1 MMLIQRDAAWP
12 MSYSLYLQGD
22 YKQYQCVTAQCRI
35 AMSFVDK
42 VVLVTGASSG
52 IGAATAILF
61 AKEGANVTLV
71 GRNEVKLKN
80 VVEQC
85 EKYGKKHLLIK
96 ADISNDEEA
105 VNVIKKTID
114 TFGKLDILVNNAGIC
129 RFTSILDE
137 NLMKVYDETLNT
149 NLRAH
154 VYITNLAAPHLI
166 KTKGSIVNISST
178 AGSSI
183 SMSSR
188 TLPYFISKAALDQ
201 FSRGVAL
208 ELAQYG
214 VRVNTISPGPVR
226 TDIFENANAPI
237 TVDSF
242 QKMTALN
249 RVAEPEEIAE
259 LILYLSGDKAKSITG
274 SNYVS
279 DNGYLLKN

>member
-1 MMLIQRDAAWP
+1 
-12 MSYSLYLQGD
+12 
-22 YKQYQCVTAQCRI
+22 
-35 AMSFVDK
+35 MSFVDK
-42 VVLVTGASSG
+42 VALVTGASSG

-61 AKEGANVTLV
+61 AKEGACVALV
-71 GRNEVKLKN
+71 ARNEVKLNN
-80 VVEQC
+80 VLEQC
-85 EKYGKKHLLIK
+85 EKYSKKHLIII
-96 ADISNDEEA
+96 ADISNDED
-105 VNVIKKTID
+105 VINVVKKTID
-114 TFGKLDILVNNAGIC
+114 SFGKLDVLVNNAGIC
-129 RFTSILDE
+129 RFTSILEE
-137 NLMKVYDETLNT
+137 NLMKVYDETVNT

-188 TLPYFISKAALDQ
+188 MLPYFISKAALDQ

-214 VRVNTISPGPVR
+214 VRVNTISPGPVK
-226 TDIFENANAPI
+226 TDILENSNAPI

-242 QKMTALN
+242 KQMTALD

-259 LILYLSGDKAKSITG
+259 LILYLSSDKAKSITG

-279 DNGYLLKN
+279 DNGYLLKH

>member
-1 MMLIQRDAAWP
+1 
-12 MSYSLYLQGD
+12 
-22 YKQYQCVTAQCRI
+22 
-35 AMSFVDK
+35 MSFVDK
-42 VVLVTGASSG
+42 VALVTGASSG

-61 AKEGANVTLV
+61 AKEGACVVLV
-71 GRNEVKLKN
+71 ARNEVKLKN
-80 VVEQC
+80 VLEQC
-85 EKYGKKHLLIK
+85 EKYSKKHFLII
-96 ADISNDEEA
+96 ADISNDED
-105 VNVIKKTID
+105 VINVVKKTID
-114 TFGKLDILVNNAGIC
+114 SFGKLDVLVNNAGIC

-137 NLMKVYDETLNT
+137 NLMAVYDETLNT

-154 VYITNLAAPHLI
+154 VHITNLAAPHLI

-214 VRVNTISPGPVR
+214 VRVNTISPGPVK
-226 TDIFENANAPI
+226 TDIFENANAPV

-242 QKMTALN
+242 KHMTALD

-259 LILYLSGDKAKSITG
+259 LILYLSSDKAKSITG

-279 DNGYLLKN
+279 DNGYLLKH